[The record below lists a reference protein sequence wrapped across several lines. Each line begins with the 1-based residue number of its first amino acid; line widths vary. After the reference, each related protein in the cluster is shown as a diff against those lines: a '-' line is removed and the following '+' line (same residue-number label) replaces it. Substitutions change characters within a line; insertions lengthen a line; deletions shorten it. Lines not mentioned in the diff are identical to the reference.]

1 MEGDTYQPTAEDV
14 TVKVNAE
21 LGDIEE
27 PEIDDKTVHVG
38 FDVSSDEWERMKG
51 SIPQSIDVKVDVTEG
66 RKFTPPAIPD
76 AEVKVNEVEGKA
88 YTPPALPDRT
98 VEVNEVEGDTYQPTA
113 EDVTVK
119 VNAELGDIEEP
130 EIDDQNYRINAE
142 QGDIYEP
149 EQPEDKEYKVNAVQ
163 GTTFTAPDIPD
174 KKVVFDIEVQGVD
187 DLRRLQ
193 QLTGDKNI
201 VSTEVTPKSQAAS
214 KDTRAFTA
222 SNVAGEIQRLKKDLN
237 DADFGSELY
246 NQISRQLADTTA
258 LSNLI
263 KESIEAGVDA
273 ITLENIWDDI
283 LGDDPDA
290 AEEELRNRM
299 ERLNEVLEEKGLK
312 PLTIDFQT
320 GNITAI
326 TEASN
331 ELGVSWDD
339 AANAVRSVG
348 SALKGIENPSIKVA
362 GIVAEAVAN
371 IALAFAK
378 STTKDTKLGTAG
390 WIVAATSGL
399 ATMISTISAIKSAT
413 AGSYE
418 QGGIVPGHSYTGDRL
433 TANVNSGELILSRA
447 QQNTIAAQLSAGFD
461 EREQS
466 QPYVNGEMIYIGLNN
481 YLKRTGRGEMI
492 TAKRR

>member
-1 MEGDTYQPTAEDV
+1 M
-14 TVKVNAE
+14 
-21 LGDIEE
+21 
-27 PEIDDKTVHVG
+27 
-38 FDVSSDEWERMKG
+38 
-51 SIPQSIDVKVDVTEG
+51 
-66 RKFTPPAIPD
+66 
-76 AEVKVNEVEGKA
+76 
-88 YTPPALPDRT
+88 
-98 VEVNEVEGDTYQPTA
+98 EGDTYQPTA